1 MVGGRLKIE
10 AELAVPNCYWLFSVI
25 TKMMTGGHKDNDEN
39 DDLPSPNV

>member
-1 MVGGRLKIE
+1 MVGGRLKVE

-25 TKMMTGGHKDNDEN
+25 TIIMMTGGRNDN